1 MFRETF
7 TKLQAFLKG
16 ARLLEASSEPK
27 WLNTISIS
35 SKPKRLLFPGQLQT
49 GKENGILK
57 EFEND
62 TTPDWHYELRAG

>member
-1 MFRETF
+1 M
-7 TKLQAFLKG
+7 KLPAFLKG

-57 EFEND
+57 EFEK
-62 TTPDWHYELRAG
+62 